1 MQRREPHEACLNAGT
16 TCWHR
21 LTSDGLACST
31 ACSAAAPTGRDD
43 RRLAVSNPPARRL
56 SGSRTLIPTWGRR
69 RIPPRRGSQTLIVG
83 TAVVSLWS
91 TQPDALAANAHLVA
105 ESAPGRLALGVGVS
119 HQPLVEAAGVTFDQ
133 PQRRLERFMDE
144 LNSVLDRSLLAAT
157 LVGANGPKALAASC
171 RQASGAVPYLVTVEH
186 TRRARSIM
194 SAESLLAPV
203 VKVVAETD
211 PLIAR
216 SIARRRLAF
225 YWTLPNYVS
234 SMRRVGFED
243 SDFVDGGSDR
253 LVDAVCAWGD
263 PDQIAERLHEH
274 QAAGADHVSIHLLRT
289 DADDPTDRW
298 CSVIEAFHSAA
309 TALS

>member
-1 MQRREPHEACLNAGT
+1 MSECSDHVLAPIDLGRIGVF
-16 TCWHR
+16 
-21 LTSDGLACST
+21 DGLFRGGADGAGRST
-31 ACSAAAPTGRDD
+31 IGRLESSGASAVWVPNADPDLGAAAS
-43 RRLAVSNPPARRL
+43 LLVA
-56 SGSRTLIPTWGRR
+56 GSR
-69 RIPPRRGSQTLIVG
+69 TLIVG

-119 HQPLVEAAGVTFDQ
+119 HQALVEAAGVTFDQ

-157 LVGANGPKALAASC
+157 LVGATGPKALAASC
-171 RQASGAVPYLVTVEH
+171 RQESGAVPYLVTVEH

-263 PDQIAERLHEH
+263 LDQIAERLHEH

-298 CSVIEAFHSAA
+298 CSVIEAFHSGA